1 MLESVKQGTDSYKVT
16 IDSPLNLDVMNPED
30 CSLIIK
36 RYAEKNKCAPKL
48 AAIAIT
54 LLVQNG
60 GTNTSKKSLK
70 RIVEDKEFTL
80 EDLRTIIK
88 EVDKT
93 GTVRKFAKGIRSIII
108 EIAKTN
114 SWSGPLRNNL
124 KINNPNLE
132 IKDEYSPWC
141 LEIQSDNP
149 DCPSVIKEALIR
161 REEQLKIAQG
171 QAISSSKPRNQRG
184 KKQNKKRK

>member
-108 EIAKTN
+108 EGHKT
-114 SWSGPLRNNL
+114 
-124 KINNPNLE
+124 
-132 IKDEYSPWC
+132 
-141 LEIQSDNP
+141 
-149 DCPSVIKEALIR
+149 
-161 REEQLKIAQG
+161 
-171 QAISSSKPRNQRG
+171 
-184 KKQNKKRK
+184 